1 MSVMKQLNDS
11 KMEYLS
17 RVSTMYLSR
26 VEIKNFR
33 SLKNVTMNLQPG
45 LNVIVGRNN
54 TGKTNLFAAIRHAV
68 GPAGARGEALWFSRD
83 DFYRAS
89 AKEKSAETVSIT
101 LTFEG
106 LTEDQRAHFFEIV
119 DFNVTNL
126 AQSRAVLHFEASW
139 PEGKRHAAVERW
151 GGGPSTDRTPVPA
164 EILESLPITFLPA
177 LRDAEAAL
185 APGFKSRLALL
196 LRDLA
201 ERPGSTAETDIL
213 NIFRN
218 ANDNLEKHDLIRGV
232 KESLQGTTKSIAG
245 TDYASSAIRT
255 AELDFVRVLRT
266 LQVQMDDMPI
276 GDLAA
281 NGLGYNNLL
290 YIGVILE
297 HLKSPQPDE
306 CPLLLVEEPEAHL
319 HPQLTM
325 LLAEYLANKVPGG
338 NVPQTIVTTHSPTL
352 AANVPPSR
360 VHVLFTDSTTKYPH
374 CNSIARAGMN
384 KTEEMA
390 LQRML
395 DITRAT
401 LYFAKAVILV
411 EGISES
417 LLLSVLA
424 RRLKHDLSKLH
435 ISVIPICGVAFGTF
449 KKLLHPDALSIP
461 IAIVTDADPPVKRG
475 KSWEEDQPESEN
487 GTFKVSDR
495 TSGLVRLFGD
505 NATVEVHHS
514 QVTLEYDLAEAG
526 DSNATLMAGVWR
538 ECFEGTPRTF
548 TGIGLSATGSD
559 RKNKALYAWRGIC
572 RASHSASKAEFA
584 QRLAARLDHFG
595 PDEEPIEL
603 FEVPKYI
610 KDAIDFVVGKVKG
623 TAPPIGGNDT

>member
-1 MSVMKQLNDS
+1 M
-11 KMEYLS
+11 
-17 RVSTMYLSR
+17 
-26 VEIKNFR
+26 NFR

-54 TGKTNLFAAIRHAV
+54 IGKTNLFAAIRHAI
-68 GPAGARGEALWFSRD
+68 GPAGARGDALWFSRD
-83 DFYRAS
+83 DFYRSS
-89 AKEKSAETVSIT
+89 AKEKSAEAVSIT

-139 PEGKRHAAVERW
+139 PEGKRHAVIERW
-151 GGGPSTDRTPVPA
+151 GGGPSADRSPVPV

-201 ERPGSTAETDIL
+201 ERPGSTAENDIL
-213 NIFRN
+213 NIFSS
-218 ANDNLEKHDLIRGV
+218 ANDELEKHALIREV
-232 KESLQGTTKSIAG
+232 KESLQNTTKAIAG
-245 TDYASSAIRT
+245 TDYASSVIRA

-276 GDLAA
+276 GDLSA

-297 HLKSPQPDE
+297 HMKSPQSDE

-319 HPQLTM
+319 HPQLTI

-338 NVPQTIVTTHSPTL
+338 KVPQTIVTTHSPTL
-352 AANVPPSR
+352 ASNVPPSR
-360 VHVLFTDSTTKYPH
+360 VHILFSDPITKDPR
-374 CNSIARAGMN
+374 CNSIGRAGMT

-401 LYFAKAVILV
+401 LYFAKGVILV

-417 LLLSVLA
+417 LLFSVLA
-424 RRLKHDLSKLH
+424 RRLKHELSELH
-435 ISVIPICGVAFGTF
+435 ISVIPICGVAFETF
-449 KKLLHPDALSIP
+449 EKLLHPEALGIP
-461 IAIVTDADPPVKRG
+461 VAIVTDADPPVKSG
-475 KSWEEDQPESEN
+475 SDWEEDQPECEA
-487 GTFKVSDR
+487 GAFKVSDR
-495 TSGLVRLFGD
+495 TSGLVQLFCS
-505 NATVEVHHS
+505 NAAVAVHYS
-514 QVTLEYDLAEAG
+514 QVTMEYDLAEAG
-526 DSNATLMAGVWR
+526 DSNAAFMVDVWQDCFKGNPRTLTRERLLAAGSSRKDKALCVWR
-538 ECFEGTPRTF
+538 GM
-548 TGIGLSATGSD
+548 
-559 RKNKALYAWRGIC
+559 C
-572 RASHSASKAEFA
+572 RASHSGGKAEFA
-584 QRLAARLDHFG
+584 QLLAARLNEFG
-595 PDEEPIEL
+595 TDGNPVEI

-610 KDAIDFVVGKVKG
+610 KEAIEFVVGKVK
-623 TAPPIGGNDT
+623 TIAPPVGENGT

>member
-1 MSVMKQLNDS
+1 MKQLDDS
-11 KMEYLS
+11 KVECIS
-17 RVSTMYLSR
+17 QVASMYLSR
-26 VEIKNFR
+26 VEVKNFR
-33 SLKNVTMNLQPG
+33 SLKNVTMNLEPG

-54 TGKTNLFAAIRHAV
+54 TGKTNLFAAIRHAI
-68 GPAGARGEALWFSRD
+68 GPAGARGEALWLSRD
-83 DFYRAS
+83 DFYKAS
-89 AKEKSAETVSIT
+89 AREKSAEIISIT
-101 LTFEG
+101 LTFER

-185 APGFKSRLALL
+185 EPGFKSRLALL

-201 ERPGSTAETDIL
+201 ERPGSTAQTDIL
-213 NIFRN
+213 EIFQS
-218 ANDNLEKHDLIRGV
+218 ANEKLEKHDLIRDV
-232 KESLQGTTKSIAG
+232 KESLQGTTKAIAG
-245 TDYASSAIRT
+245 TDYTPSAIRA

-266 LQVQMDDMPI
+266 LRVQMDDMPI

-297 HLKSPQPDE
+297 HLKTPQRDE

-338 NVPQTIVTTHSPTL
+338 KIPQTIVTTHSPTL
-352 AANVPPSR
+352 AASVPPSR
-360 VHVLFTDSTTKYPH
+360 VHVLFADSTTKEPR
-374 CNSIARAGMN
+374 CNSIAKSGMD

-395 DITRAT
+395 DISRAT
-401 LYFAKAVILV
+401 LYFAKGVILV

-435 ISVIPICGVAFGTF
+435 ISVIPICGVAFETF
-449 KKLLHPDALSIP
+449 KKMLHPDALGIP
-461 IAIVTDADPPVKRG
+461 AAIVTDADPPIERG
-475 KSWEEDQPESEN
+475 EIWEEDQPESEN
-487 GTFKVSDR
+487 GAFRISDR
-495 TSGLVRLFGD
+495 TVGLLRLFYN

-526 DSNATLMAGVWR
+526 DSNATLMVEVWQD
-538 ECFEGTPRTF
+538 CFEGNPRTF
-548 TGIGLSATGSD
+548 TSERLSAAGSNRRD
-559 RKNKALYAWRGIC
+559 KALCAWRGIC

-584 QRLAARLDHFG
+584 QRLAARLDQFG
-595 PDEEPIEL
+595 PDEKPVEV

-610 KDAIDFVVGKVKG
+610 KDAIDFVVGKVKAI
-623 TAPPIGGNDT
+623 APPVGGSGT

>member
-1 MSVMKQLNDS
+1 MKQLDDS
-11 KMEYLS
+11 KVKCIS
-17 RVSTMYLSR
+17 QVATMYLSR
-26 VEIKNFR
+26 VEVKNFR
-33 SLKNVTMNLQPG
+33 SLKNVTMNLEPG

-54 TGKTNLFAAIRHAV
+54 TGKTNLFAAIRHAI
-68 GPAGARGEALWFSRD
+68 GPAGARGEALWLSRD
-83 DFYRAS
+83 DFYKAS
-89 AKEKSAETVSIT
+89 AREKSAETISIT
-101 LTFEG
+101 LTFER

-151 GGGPSTDRTPVPA
+151 GGGPSADRTPVPA
-164 EILESLPITFLPA
+164 EILESLPITFLQA

-185 APGFKSRLALL
+185 EPGSKSRLALL

-201 ERPGSTAETDIL
+201 ERPGSTAQTDIL
-213 NIFRN
+213 EIFQS
-218 ANDNLEKHDLIRGV
+218 ANEKLEKHNLIRGV
-232 KESLQGTTKSIAG
+232 KESLQGTTKAIAG
-245 TDYASSAIRT
+245 TDYIPSAIRA

-266 LQVQMDDMPI
+266 LRVQMDDMPI

-297 HLKSPQPDE
+297 HLKTPQRDE

-338 NVPQTIVTTHSPTL
+338 KIPQTIVTTHSPTL
-352 AANVPPSR
+352 AASVPPSR
-360 VHVLFTDSTTKYPH
+360 VHVLFADSTTKEPR
-374 CNSIARAGMN
+374 CNSIAKSGMD

-395 DITRAT
+395 DISRAT
-401 LYFAKAVILV
+401 LYFAKGVILV
-411 EGISES
+411 EGICES
-417 LLLSVLA
+417 LLLPILA
-424 RRLKHDLSKLH
+424 RRLEYDLFNLH
-435 ISVIPICGVAFGTF
+435 ISVIPICGVAFETF
-449 KKLLHPDALSIP
+449 KKMLHPDALGIP
-461 IAIVTDADPPVKRG
+461 AAIVTDADPPIERG
-475 KSWEEDQPESEN
+475 ETWEEDQPESEN
-487 GTFKVSDR
+487 GAFRISDR
-495 TSGLVRLFGD
+495 TVGLLRLFYN

-526 DSNATLMAGVWR
+526 DSNAAVMAEVWR
-538 ECFEGTPRTF
+538 DCFEGKPRTF
-548 TGIGLSATGSD
+548 TSERLSAAGSNRRD
-559 RKNKALYAWRGIC
+559 KALCAWRGIC
-572 RASHSASKAEFA
+572 RAFHSGSKAEFA
-584 QRLAARLDHFG
+584 QRLAARLDQFG
-595 PDEEPIEL
+595 PDEKPVEV

-610 KDAIDFVVGKVKG
+610 KDAIDFVVGKVKAI
-623 TAPPIGGNDT
+623 APPGGGSGT